1 MEFEVWQQRRLD
13 DREVVYAW
21 ADGIYVKA
29 GLEKEK
35 AALLVVIGTQFRA
48 YVSDRG
54 HASLDEDHGSR

>member
-1 MEFEVWQQRRLD
+1 M
-13 DREVVYAW
+13 
-21 ADGIYVKA
+21 KA

-35 AALLVVIGTQFRA
+35 AALLVVNGTQFRA